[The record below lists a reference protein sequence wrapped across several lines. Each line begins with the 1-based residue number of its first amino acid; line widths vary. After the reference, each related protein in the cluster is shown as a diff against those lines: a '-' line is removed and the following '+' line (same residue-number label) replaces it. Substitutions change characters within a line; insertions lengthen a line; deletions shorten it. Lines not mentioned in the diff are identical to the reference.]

1 MPALF
6 LQKLF
11 LKISIFH
18 NFLLTF
24 IHIAYII
31 ILVREIGKPK
41 QKAGGIHDE
50 IRNDDEALDDYD

>member
-31 ILVREIGKPK
+31 VLVK
-41 QKAGGIHDE
+41 E
-50 IRNDDEALDDYD
+50 IRTPNKNQEANRDERH

>member
-24 IHIAYII
+24 IHILYII
-31 ILVREIGKPK
+31 ILVREIRIPNKK
-41 QKAGGIHDE
+41 QEAN
-50 IRNDDEALDDYD
+50 RNERH

>member
-24 IHIAYII
+24 IHDVYII

-41 QKAGGIHDE
+41 
-50 IRNDDEALDDYD
+50 